1 MAAAWHGRVEL
12 QRGHAAAARKG
23 LASRWGA
30 PRKPSR
36 MVRLDAD
43 AVEALRA
50 VPERDRRRVASDA
63 IREAVAY
70 YKGEKNRRKEGA
82 TPNRR
87 KTR

>member
-1 MAAAWHGRVEL
+1 MTSEVL
-12 QRGHAAAARKG
+12 SAAARKG
-23 LASRWGA
+23 LASRWGS

-63 IREAVAY
+63 IRRAAEDY
-70 YKGEKNRRKEGA
+70 RRA
-82 TPNRR
+82 QA
-87 KTR
+87 

>member
-1 MAAAWHGRVEL
+1 MRTDDLHTVRAASGRA
-12 QRGHAAAARKG
+12 GAAT
-23 LASRWGA
+23 RWGA